1 MHHFIRHFIPAPY
14 QPGED
19 IPNKDRIIR
28 YLCLIGFF
36 GLLHPFVTNLLK
48 IADGSSS
55 TSISTAAF
63 IVQLIGI
70 AVSYLLNERGKTGA
84 AALLFT
90 YSLIFFIPTLI
101 YSSSMGVHDVGMYL
115 FSTAFLMA
123 AIFLSR
129 RAYLVFALIQLIF
142 IGLLYYAEFDA
153 PKLSSVSAADMR
165 SDLIDTFIINIVS
178 AVCTYILADA
188 MKRGIR
194 EALTAKEAFR
204 DSDRRLRSVLD
215 TTPSGIMLF
224 DAQGR
229 ITYANRT
236 ACDVF
241 GMVNDGV
248 PRAPEWSLIAV
259 DGSLAAGEGSPF
271 AEVQRDRTPL
281 FRRTYTVRFPD
292 GRTKVVAL
300 NAAPIIG
307 GGGESEGAVVSFN
320 DITGQLKVEEELMM
334 RREQVSGITSNLK
347 AVIYRVELRK
357 GKMIHPLYIS
367 EGAKELFGYTSDE
380 LMTDIRK
387 FMGSI
392 YRMDAEQDIQTLR
405 RLVDDPQ
412 PFDYEYRII
421 DANGRVRWQKN
432 SGTPF
437 RMPDGSVIVD
447 GFVLDITERKLAE
460 QQLEMFSR
468 AIQLSSDVAFMVDLR
483 GFFLFVNP
491 RFTQLYGYE
500 PDEIVGVQSPR
511 ILQLEPNDTVTDES
525 LWREMR
531 GSNVITTTFVNR
543 TKSGL
548 RVEVESS
555 ITPIIDRNGKLQ
567 GYLSIQRDITERR
580 QIEEALQ
587 SAKKAESLSVLA
599 GGAAHEFNNL
609 LTTILG
615 RASFHM
621 TRTDPGSSMHNAFAK
636 IEQSALRAAQLT
648 RELLA
653 YSGRSKFEVRTVDL
667 NDTIRQHLHTVTAA
681 APPEFTLDLAEPPPS
696 VHADVQQTRQLVMHL
711 VSNAV
716 EAYAEGRP
724 AVTIRTMLRTLTA
737 DGTEEWRR
745 HTGNVLAGGT
755 YACLEVEDRGTG
767 MSADVMERMFDPF
780 FSTKFIGRGL
790 GLSAVL
796 GILRGHDGGIRV
808 RSMPGEGTA
817 VSVII
822 PAAAVTPAT
831 APAPR
836 SETRPVTILA
846 VDDEELNLMLLEDV
860 AESEGMK
867 ALTAPS
873 GAAALRRLEEAP
885 DGIDVVLLDVNIPGE
900 ACSTTMGRLRSA
912 APSLPIVLT
921 SGVPPEL
928 VRNVNMDLAAGFL
941 QKPFTAEQFAAVIRT
956 TAGR

>member
-1 MHHFIRHFIPAPY
+1 MHRFFRRFIPAPY

-36 GLLHPFVTNLLK
+36 GLLHPFLAHLLQ
-48 IADGSSS
+48 IAEGSSS
-55 TSISTAAF
+55 FRLSTAAYILQF
-63 IVQLIGI
+63 AGI
-70 AVSYLLNERGKTGA
+70 TASYVLNQRGRTEE
-84 AALLFT
+84 AALIFT
-90 YSLIFFIPTLI
+90 YSLTVFIPSVI

-115 FSTAFLMA
+115 FGTAFLIA

-129 RAYLVFALIQLIF
+129 RSYLVFVLMQFGI
-142 IGLLYYAEFDA
+142 IGLLYRLEYDA
-153 PKLSSVSAADMR
+153 PKLSSVSPADMR

-178 AVCTYILADA
+178 AAGTYILADA

-241 GMVNDGV
+241 GTVNDGV
-248 PRAPEWSLIAV
+248 PREPEWSLIAV
-259 DGSLAAGEGSPF
+259 DGSLAAGDQSPF
-271 AEVQRDRTPL
+271 AEVQRERAAL

-300 NAAPIIG
+300 NAAPIV
-307 GGGESEGAVVSFN
+307 GEAGAAEGAVVSFN
-320 DITGQLKVEEELMM
+320 DITGQLKVEEELLM

-357 GKMIHPLYIS
+357 GRMIHPLFIS

-380 LMTDIRK
+380 LMHDIRK

-405 RLVDDPQ
+405 RLVEDPQ

-437 RMPDGSVIVD
+437 RMPGGSVIVD

-468 AIQLSSDVAFMVDLR
+468 AMQLSSDVAFMVDLR
-483 GFFLFVNP
+483 GFFLYVNP
-491 RFTQLYGYE
+491 RFTQLYGYAPE
-500 PDEIVGVQSPR
+500 EIVGAQSPR
-511 ILQLEPNDTVTDES
+511 ILQLEPNDAVTDES
-525 LWREMR
+525 LWRDLR

-543 TKSGL
+543 TKAGL

-621 TRTDPGSSMHNAFAK
+621 TRTDPGSSMHAAFAK
-636 IEQSALRAAQLT
+636 IEQAAMRAAQLT

-667 NDTIRQHLHTVTAA
+667 NDIIRQHLHTVSAA
-681 APPEFTLDLAEPPPS
+681 VPPEFRLDLAEPSLS
-696 VHADVQQTRQLVMHL
+696 VHADVQQARQLVIHL

-716 EAYAEGRP
+716 ESYSGGRP
-724 AVTIRTMLRTLTA
+724 SVTIRTTLRTLTA
-737 DGTEEWRR
+737 GETEEWQR
-745 HTGNVLAGGT
+745 HTGTALTAGP
-755 YACLEVEDRGTG
+755 YACLEVEDRGAG
-767 MSADVMERMFDPF
+767 MTAEVMERMFDPF

-808 RSMPGEGTA
+808 RSVPGEGTA
-817 VSVII
+817 VSVIL
-822 PAAAVTPAT
+822 PAATP
-831 APAPR
+831 APAPA
-836 SETRPVTILA
+836 SPAETRPVTILA

-867 ALTAPS
+867 ALTAMS
-873 GAAALRRLEEAP
+873 GAEALRLLAERPE
-885 DGIDVVLLDVNIPGE
+885 GIDAVLLDVNIPGE
-900 ACSTTMGRLRSA
+900 ACRTTMERIRTA
-912 APSLPIVLT
+912 VPSLPVILS

-928 VRNVNMDLAAGFL
+928 VRNVDVDLAAGFL
-941 QKPFTAEQFAAVIRT
+941 QKPFTAEQFITLVRTAV
-956 TAGR
+956 GR